1 MIRLVAYFLRFY
13 NGYTLSALM
22 KEPAHWFFSMLNQS
36 FKIDAEEHV
45 KLLGVAAYPHMKQQ
59 QANELRKAYVDG
71 SRDILE
77 ILKDYDNYDGIKEL
91 KKEM

>member
-1 MIRLVAYFLRFY
+1 
-13 NGYTLSALM
+13 M
-22 KEPAHWFFSMLNQS
+22 KEPAHWFFAMLNQA
-36 FKIDAEEHV
+36 FKIDAEEHL

-59 QANELRKAYVDG
+59 QANELRRAYVDG

-77 ILKDYDNYDGIKEL
+77 ILKDFHDNSGIEQL

>member
-1 MIRLVAYFLRFY
+1 MVAIFLRFY
-13 NGYTLSALM
+13 SGYTLSAVM
-22 KEPAHWFFSMLNQS
+22 KEPAHWFFSLLNQA
-36 FKIDAEEHV
+36 FKLDAEEHL

-59 QANELRKAYVDG
+59 QANELRRAYVDN

-77 ILKDYDNYDGIKEL
+77 ILKDFDDNSGIGQL

>member
-1 MIRLVAYFLRFY
+1 MVALFLRFY
-13 NGYTLSALM
+13 QGYTLSQVM
-22 KEPAHWFFSMLNQS
+22 KEPAHWFFSLLNMGL
-36 FKIDAEEHV
+36 KLDAEEHL

-59 QANELRKAYVDG
+59 QAAEIRRAYVDG

-77 ILKDYDNYDGIKEL
+77 ILKDFSDNSGIEQL

>member
-1 MIRLVAYFLRFY
+1 MRFY
-13 NGYTLSALM
+13 QGYTMTSVM
-22 KEPAHWFFSMLNQS
+22 KEPAHWFFSMLNQA
-36 FKIDAEEHV
+36 FKIDAEEHL

-59 QANELRKAYVDG
+59 QADDLRRAYVDG

-77 ILKDYDNYDGIKEL
+77 ILKDFSDNSGLEQL

>member
-1 MIRLVAYFLRFY
+1 MVAIFLRFY

-22 KEPAHWFFSMLNQS
+22 KEPAHWFFSLLNQA
-36 FKIDAEEHV
+36 FKLDAEEHL

-59 QANELRKAYVDG
+59 QANELRRAYVDN

-77 ILKDYDNYDGIKEL
+77 ILKDFNDNSGIEQL